1 MFGADGI
8 DPGIVQGGALGI
20 LALVVWWFIKSSDRN
35 YADDRTDR
43 DRLASDKASLE
54 AKLEAAQQELS
65 EQRKAKHDA
74 LGKQAAAEGTLGLV
88 RTAASRCT
96 CGALAP
102 LAPLLERR
110 PVGT

>member
-1 MFGADGI
+1 MLGADGI

-43 DRLASDKASLE
+43 DRLAADKVALE
-54 AKLEAAQQELS
+54 QKYETAQAELA
-65 EQRKAKHDA
+65 EQRKAKHEA
-74 LGKQAAAEGTLGLV
+74 LGRQSAAEGTLSLV
-88 RTAASRCT
+88 RTAAARCT

-102 LAPLLERR
+102 LAPLLDRKDAR
-110 PVGT
+110 